1 MQDIHVAGA
10 SHALSFLFQSGHRT
24 CFACLALP
32 CFPCI
37 LRLSRCLMR
46 LVYTTTVWI
55 LGHVYQTGW
64 SLGSTQWVPYMP
76 KRAHLH
82 ASSLCPFAHL
92 FHTPSPPHP
101 GMIPTPRRLLTS
113 AASCLAMVTS
123 PSRAQPTTW
132 WASATPSSSCR
143 RCGTT
148 TSEHAPSGNPHKRTH
163 TRPCTY
169 EYPVHP
175 LTHNCY
181 LQQVIA
187 AALHLLPRPCL
198 LMVSTGRLWYHHSI
212 ACGVWRC
219 CQSWRD
225 RDGGSHDM
233 PSLIAAVQAQEVET
247 ATVTLF
253 HPLMCI
259 LHTCL
264 ILYSMCA
271 FHSKPCFLAMQQTG
285 LLSH

>member
-1 MQDIHVAGA
+1 MKNPHEYHRRFCCCDHAIIVHSIAGA
-10 SHALSFLFQSGHRT
+10 AVVAHHHHFI
-24 CFACLALP
+24 P
-32 CFPCI
+32 VP
-37 LRLSRCLMR
+37 LRLPPHISC
-46 LVYTTTVWI
+46 I
-55 LGHVYQTGW
+55 
-64 SLGSTQWVPYMP
+64 QW
-76 KRAHLH
+76 LH
-82 ASSLCPFAHL
+82 SSLPESGIQIAEVPFRSS
-92 FHTPSPPHP
+92 T
-101 GMIPTPRRLLTS
+101 
-113 AASCLAMVTS
+113 MVTS
-123 PSRAQPTTW
+123 PSRARPTTW